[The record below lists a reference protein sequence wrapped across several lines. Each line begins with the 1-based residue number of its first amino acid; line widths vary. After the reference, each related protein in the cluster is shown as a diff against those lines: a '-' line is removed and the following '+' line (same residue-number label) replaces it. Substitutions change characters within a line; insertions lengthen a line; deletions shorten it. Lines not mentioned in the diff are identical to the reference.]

1 MVWER
6 LKYGLSLLPHFYSWR
21 GTVMRQKFY
30 HNVNY
35 WFGCPKKCMSGGSQV
50 VATALKAAT
59 GVLCGVEFSR
69 NLGQKCGCDR
79 EDLWLKVS
87 HPSATYY
94 DSLCRTRV
102 CKKEKGNKGTKRKI
116 NLFSLI
122 HIFPNVIPYPF
133 QKNIFSAPS
142 SSLWNFKA
150 IQALLSHLLLLS
162 CFPSS
167 QALAIK
173 QVWAHLYCRH
183 WQRRTAALSIP
194 SFCPSPGLQ
203 PLPEPISLLTA
214 SQGFEWLIPDFGPK
228 YTRDTMKGAAF
239 CLFSVPPIK
248 QEALQYSAAAQ
259 ICSLQTPARCS

>member
-1 MVWER
+1 MNRKISMVWER

-50 VATALKAAT
+50 VTTALKAAT

-94 DSLCRTRV
+94 DSLCWTRV

-122 HIFPNVIPYPF
+122 HIFPNVILYPF
-133 QKNIFSAPS
+133 QKYIFSAPS
-142 SSLWNFKA
+142 SSLWNFKGYPSTTFTSPLT
-150 IQALLSHLLLLS
+150 LL
-162 CFPSS
+162 FPFITSTCHQTS
-167 QALAIK
+167 LGTFVLQALAEEDSCPQHTLILPFTRSSTLA
-173 QVWAHLYCRH
+173 WAHLFADSLTGVWVAHPWLWAKIHQGHNEGCCLLFIFCS
-183 WQRRTAALSIP
+183 TNKTG
-194 SFCPSPGLQ
+194 SFT
-203 PLPEPISLLTA
+203 I
-214 SQGFEWLIPDFGPK
+214 
-228 YTRDTMKGAAF
+228 
-239 CLFSVPPIK
+239 
-248 QEALQYSAAAQ
+248 
-259 ICSLQTPARCS
+259 